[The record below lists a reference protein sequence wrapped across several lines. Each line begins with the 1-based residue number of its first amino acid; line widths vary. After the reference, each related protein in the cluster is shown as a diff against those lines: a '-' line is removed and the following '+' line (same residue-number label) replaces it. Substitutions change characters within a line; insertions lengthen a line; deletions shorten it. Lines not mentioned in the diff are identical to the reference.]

1 VRTLSREE
9 LREAFLV
16 RAELESLATELATPK
31 MSDEDLAL
39 LDSAAERFAELTDRL
54 LRRVHAHTEDRSI
67 VADWVRANHGF
78 HDVIYAAA
86 QAPLVEQLAK
96 DERRTFLS
104 QGIWAA
110 GSWLDDL
117 YELNLAQHRAI
128 RHAIA
133 ARNPQGARAL
143 AREHVLHS
151 GRLLEA
157 ILDQVEER
165 QRVRTRRRRAS

>member
-1 VRTLSREE
+1 M
-9 LREAFLV
+9 
-16 RAELESLATELATPK
+16 TP
-31 MSDEDLAL
+31 SDLAAL
-39 LDSAAERFAELTDRL
+39 EAAEERFAGLTERL
-54 LRRVHAHTEDRSI
+54 LQRVHEHTEDRRI
-67 VADWVRANHGF
+67 VADWVRANHAF

-110 GSWLDDL
+110 GSGLDEL
-117 YELNLAQHRAI
+117 YELNAAQHRAI
-128 RHAIA
+128 RHAIGA
-133 ARNPQGARAL
+133 QNPQGARAL

-157 ILDQVEER
+157 ILDQVEVR
-165 QRVRTRRRRAS
+165 QRRRRRRRAS